1 MRLCFETLNFYAKTN
16 NLLQQVSAFDSGYLL
31 FCFTAAEK
39 YQVLKSFRK
48 ISFEDFILVS
58 SLGNTAFM
66 GTGLVFY
73 DREWYEKI
81 AALLDSGGQ
90 EVRDAFQRTGL
101 TAIYLFEND
110 PSKCIP
116 SRSEF

>member
-1 MRLCFETLNFYAKTN
+1 
-16 NLLQQVSAFDSGYLL
+16 
-31 FCFTAAEK
+31 
-39 YQVLKSFRK
+39 
-48 ISFEDFILVS
+48 
-58 SLGNTAFM
+58 M